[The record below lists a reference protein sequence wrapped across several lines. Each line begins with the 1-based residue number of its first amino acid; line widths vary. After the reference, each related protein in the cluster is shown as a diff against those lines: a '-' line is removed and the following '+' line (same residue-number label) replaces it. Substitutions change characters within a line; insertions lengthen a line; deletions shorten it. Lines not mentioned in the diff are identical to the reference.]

1 MPHNLYL
8 HSALVKSRNV
18 DRKKTEA
25 VRQANMYYFVEAAI
39 ALLVCNTLLTMLV
52 YIRPTYLCSLK
63 NLILFACSYSRHI
76 IFTDLACYKCV
87 CSGCFC
93 VGSSWQDQQ

>member
-39 ALLVCNTLLTMLV
+39 ALLVCNTLLTYYASIHTS
-52 YIRPTYLCSLK
+52 YIPMFIEKFDFVRLF
-63 NLILFACSYSRHI
+63 ILSSYYFHRSR
-76 IFTDLACYKCV
+76 LL
-87 CSGCFC
+87 
-93 VGSSWQDQQ
+93 

>member
-18 DRKKTEA
+18 DRKKNEA

-39 ALLVCNTLLTMLV
+39 ALLVRYTLEAYTLYNAILRIARNFLETRENIKISTHPF
-52 YIRPTYLCSLK
+52 YHI
-63 NLILFACSYSRHI
+63 NL
-76 IFTDLACYKCV
+76 
-87 CSGCFC
+87 G
-93 VGSSWQDQQ
+93 

>member
-18 DRKKTEA
+18 DRKKNEA

-39 ALLVCNTLLTMLV
+39 ALLVCYTLDYGGNYHHTLDAFT
-52 YIRPTYLCSLK
+52 IPTKTELLQLNHTQFICLR
-63 NLILFACSYSRHI
+63 I
-76 IFTDLACYKCV
+76 
-87 CSGCFC
+87 
-93 VGSSWQDQQ
+93 

>member
-18 DRKKTEA
+18 DRKKNEA

-39 ALLVCNTLLTMLV
+39 ALLVCYTLDAYTILTKAAELLQLNHTQFICLRNFINKKV
-52 YIRPTYLCSLK
+52 ENRK
-63 NLILFACSYSRHI
+63 
-76 IFTDLACYKCV
+76 K
-87 CSGCFC
+87 
-93 VGSSWQDQQ
+93 